1 MGMELDELAYWLEE
15 AGAFQTELNQA
26 QEQAARP

>member
-15 AGAFQTELNQA
+15 ASAFQEELNEA
-26 QEQAARP
+26 QEKAARA